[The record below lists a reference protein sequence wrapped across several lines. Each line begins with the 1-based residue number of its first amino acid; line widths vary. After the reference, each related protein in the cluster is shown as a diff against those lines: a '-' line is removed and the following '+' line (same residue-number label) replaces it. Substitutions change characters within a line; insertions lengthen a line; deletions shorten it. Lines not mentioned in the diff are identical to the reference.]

1 MPGFPSR
8 LRILLLAAWLV
19 SVPSSTPCVAES
31 IRVAFDLPDMIECR
45 DVTTQDFAVGH
56 PFQKVI
62 EARFRV
68 SVRILAGDESEIVD
82 FLYIVASPDKK
93 MRFQDFSPRTTLES
107 TVADDHIEITD
118 TTENSNAIEA
128 STHLG
133 YKALGLGLSK
143 NKGLKKTGSSHF
155 KQIAARSLVVAS
167 GTTDREHGLFFRLM
181 PSKGASLEGAKEF
194 TFRATVSRTWRGD
207 WCTISCAARAK
218 SRVFLSKSVA
228 MPAGVEQAQVGMYL
242 AGDAEAGRL
251 AEQLRDVLEAHASE
265 LAKQLTKDGD
275 GLLETMYASISPHAI
290 SGYSTAL
297 CGIFK
302 CKSGEPPKKADP
314 ERTKLEEA
322 QNAVSNV
329 QDRLRRMAE

>member
-1 MPGFPSR
+1 MPGFHSR
-8 LRILLLAAWLV
+8 LRTLLAAAWLV
-19 SVPSSTPCVAES
+19 SVSMPCLAQS

-45 DVTTQDFAVGH
+45 DVTSRDFAMGH

-68 SVRILAGDESEIVD
+68 SARVLAGDESEIVD

-93 MRFQDFSPRTTLES
+93 MRFQDFSPNTTLES

-118 TTENSNAIEA
+118 TTENSNATEA

-133 YKALGLGLSK
+133 YKAIGLGLSK

-155 KQIAARSLVVAS
+155 KQIAARALVVAS

-218 SRVFLSKSVA
+218 SRVFLSRSVVL
-228 MPAGVEQAQVGMYL
+228 PAGVEQAQVGMYL
-242 AGDAEAGRL
+242 AGDAEAGHL

-275 GLLETMYASISPHAI
+275 GLLETMYDAISPHAI
-290 SGYSTAL
+290 SGYTSAL

-302 CKSGEPPKKADP
+302 CRTVDSPKKAEP
-314 ERTKLEEA
+314 ERTKLEDA
-322 QNAVSNV
+322 QRAVLDV